1 VGVVDEPVYNGRGHH
16 MVVKDPPPF
25 VKDVVAREDGGS
37 PLVPYGDEL
46 EEEVL

>member
-1 VGVVDEPVYNGRGHH
+1 